1 MKKQTKIAAVVSAA
15 ALLAIGAS
23 MTSFAATGW
32 QEENG
37 VWVYYRKSGEKVTDT
52 WAKSGE
58 NWFYLNDQGEMVVDS
73 LVESND
79 DLYYTDA
86 NGAMVTN
93 RWVSVDNPNAGD
105 DANEPNAIW
114 YYFGANGKAYKS
126 AGGRL
131 SLKSINGKRYA
142 FNENGKMLFGW
153 VSETGEMVNS
163 TDESSWQNG
172 EYYFGDESDGALA
185 AGWREISIVD
195 NSPSDSQPSEDFWDS
210 DQTRWFYFK
219 ASGKKQKN
227 TDGASINGAKYAF
240 DQYGR
245 MMADWYKKLPDAS
258 ATGSSATGSSATGS
272 DTLHKSKEEGQ
283 GKAAYSSTF
292 GYFST
297 PQDGA
302 RKTKGWFKV
311 VAGQYLNSEDY
322 NNGSD
327 AWYYAGNNGKI
338 VAGEI
343 KSINGKKYAFD
354 GYGKM
359 VSGLQFLKLSNGKI
373 EEIIDSGKYDTSD
386 KYSKFVNENIDA
398 INAGTIAAYYFGADT
413 DGSMK
418 TGNQTVTLDDE
429 SVKFFFNTS
438 GAKKGSGVTGLGN
451 KNKSL
456 YQAGKLV
463 TANADDKFKIAI
475 YDNDKKSVTL
485 VDTGAFVADTNYT
498 DGGTTDAKGKTTYR
512 VKSVSGKTFYVVNT
526 AGIIVNTGSKKDGN
540 DYTFHFS
547 GKSLNNITLE

>member
-131 SLKSINGKRYA
+131 TLKSINGKRYA

-172 EYYFGDESDGALA
+172 EYYFGDESDGSLA

-195 NSPSDSQPSEDFWDS
+195 NNASDSQPGEDFWDS

-219 ASGKKQKN
+219 ASGKKQKD

-245 MMADWYKKLPDAS
+245 MMADWYKKTSTDS
-258 ATGSSATGSSATGS
+258 NVTNDKATSPNAR
-272 DTLHKSKEEGQ
+272 EGQ
-283 GKAAYSSTF
+283 GGAGYTKTF

-311 VAGQYLNSEDY
+311 VAGQYLNKDDY

-327 AWYYAGNNGKI
+327 AWYYAGNDGKI
-338 VAGEI
+338 VANEI
-343 KSINGKKYAFD
+343 KSINGKKYAFNE
-354 GYGKM
+354 YGKM
-359 VSGLQFLKLSNGKI
+359 VSGLHFVEFASTGSNAIAKI
-373 EEIIDSGKYDTSD
+373 HGDDDYNTPS
-386 KYSKFVNENIDA
+386 KYSKFVTDHQA
-398 INAGTIAAYYFGADT
+398 DINAGKLAAYFFGSDT

-429 SVKFFFNTS
+429 SVKFFFKTAS
-438 GAKKGSGVTGLGN
+438 ASKGQGENGLGN
-451 KNKSL
+451 KNKSV

-463 TANADDKFKIAI
+463 SASADDKFQIVRVYKNEDSVALADRNKVVTIST
-475 YDNDKKSVTL
+475 NDFKNTYGTKVAGAKKETWNISGL
-485 VDTGAFVADTNYT
+485 PADS
-498 DGGTTDAKGKTTYR
+498 D
-512 VKSVSGKTFYVVNT
+512 FYVVNT

-540 DYTFHFS
+540 DYAIHF
-547 GKSLNNITLE
+547 KNKKIDQITIE